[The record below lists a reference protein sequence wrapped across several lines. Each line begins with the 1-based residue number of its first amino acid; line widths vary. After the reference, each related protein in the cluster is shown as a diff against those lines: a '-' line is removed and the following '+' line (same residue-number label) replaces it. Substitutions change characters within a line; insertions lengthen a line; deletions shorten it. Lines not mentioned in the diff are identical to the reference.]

1 MNREPSALCG
11 PASARNPIP
20 TMASVLIQ
28 VPALGGRARRPA
40 GPRRRRRRLRREFRV
55 AGSALAFALPM
66 AWAFLTCWGGQPDAP
81 SLPMGPT
88 RVQAAEVRPVATL
101 TVEPALATYPQ
112 DSEAP
117 IVRPAGYL
125 LPDDGSEGVAHA
137 GS

>member
-20 TMASVLIQ
+20 SMAQVLIQ
-28 VPALGGRARRPA
+28 VPALGVRPRRPA
-40 GPRRRRRRLRREFRV
+40 APRRRRRRLRREFRV

-66 AWAFLTCWGGQPDAP
+66 AWAFLTCWGGRPDAP
-81 SLPMGPT
+81 SLPLGPS
-88 RVQAAEVRPVATL
+88 RVGAAEVQPVATITL
-101 TVEPALATYPQ
+101 EPALATYPQ
-112 DSEAP
+112 ETEDP

-125 LPDDGSEGVAHA
+125 LPDDSSEGAAHA